1 MGSGTTKEQKTIRVV
16 TIYSKLENL
25 LDQLEN
31 ALKSFE
37 NETFSTIEELN
48 ALLIKQQIDSLQNQI
63 NDELINIRTELK
75 KIKTKAEYDMKNKRL
90 MILSNRS
97 QDLYMKN
104 AEIIKSKLIAQE

>member
-48 ALLIKQQIDSLQNQI
+48 ALLIKQQID
-63 NDELINIRTELK
+63 D
-75 KIKTKAEYDMKNKRL
+75 
-90 MILSNRS
+90 
-97 QDLYMKN
+97 
-104 AEIIKSKLIAQE
+104 

>member
-48 ALLIKQQIDSLQNQI
+48 ALLIKQQNQ
-63 NDELINIRTELK
+63 
-75 KIKTKAEYDMKNKRL
+75 
-90 MILSNRS
+90 S
-97 QDLYMKN
+97 
-104 AEIIKSKLIAQE
+104 

>member
-25 LDQLEN
+25 LDQLDN
-31 ALKSFE
+31 CLKSFE
-37 NETFSTIEELN
+37 TESFSTIEELN

-75 KIKTKAEYDMKNKRL
+75 KIRNKAEYDMKNKRL
-90 MILSNRS
+90 IILSNRS
-97 QDLYMKN
+97 QELYMKN
-104 AEIIKSKLIAQE
+104 AEIIKSKLIPQE